1 MYSRL
6 ANLAPDWLLAPK
18 AFRELNRY
26 IDALIDKTLAH
37 PANQGEDWKSDKEL
51 NLVED
56 LVKQHPNDR
65 MVSALCA
72 PWGMSKGPR

>member
-1 MYSRL
+1 MCSRL
-6 ANLAPDWLLAPK
+6 ANLVPDWLLAPK
-18 AFRELNRY
+18 AFRDLNKY

-37 PANQGEDWKSDKEL
+37 PANQGEEWKSDREL

-65 MVSALCA
+65 MVSAWCA
-72 PWGMSKGPR
+72 SGGEEV

>member
-1 MYSRL
+1 MCSRL

-26 IDALIDKTLAH
+26 IDALIDKALAH
-37 PANQGEDWKSDKEL
+37 PANQGEEWKSDKEL

-56 LVKQHPNDR
+56 LVKQHPGNR
-65 MVSALCA
+65 MVSVLCVS
-72 PWGMSKGPR
+72 WDTSKGPR